1 MQEEISAARGIVLGV
16 LSGAAVWIAIAVYIA
31 TVHL

>member
-1 MQEEISAARGIVLGV
+1 MQEEINAARGILLGV

-31 TVHL
+31 SFH